1 MDMLSI
7 TSLISLSAGCLAA
20 GVCFGVIFERRS
32 INVEWQRW
40 WTLSQRVGD
49 LEEITSD
56 AWNEANDRMKR
67 IEDEVAYTQNLYFE
81 EYSELDLEDDITLE
95 EDTALDLPI
104 VAGSSD

>member
-1 MDMLSI
+1 MDAISI
-7 TSLISLSAGCLAA
+7 ASLISLSAGCLVT

-32 INVEWQRW
+32 MNVEWQRW

-56 AWNEANDRMKR
+56 AWNETNDRIKR
-67 IEDEVAYTQNLYFE
+67 VEDEIAYTQNLYFE
-81 EYSELDLEDDITLE
+81 EYTDLDLDDDVTLE
-95 EDTALDLPI
+95 EITQELPI

>member
-1 MDMLSI
+1 MDMISI
-7 TSLISLSAGCLAA
+7 ASLISLGAGCLVV

-56 AWNEANDRMKR
+56 AWNETNDRIKR
-67 IEDEVAYTQNLYFE
+67 VEDEVTYTQNLYFE
-81 EYSELDLEDDITLE
+81 EYTDLGLDDDITLE
-95 EDTALDLPI
+95 EDTLELPI
-104 VAGSSD
+104 VADSSN